1 MLGSLKFNDMT
12 QRDLYQLTISPTDT
26 DEETPASHHP
36 MAIVLGVLIAAAV
49 LILGGIFI
57 TTTLVICRRRSATS
71 QLQRDERDACKMRQ
85 EQRPNVYSEHPAP
98 LNTATVFSVPSHVPR
113 GCCADSV
120 PRVRF
125 RTEAIDLQDRGGV
138 YVDGSEESL
147 AVSKRRNQ
155 SANGMLK
162 FLIIKYNSVG
172 GFHKNVKSRIEN
184 V

>member
-1 MLGSLKFNDMT
+1 M
-12 QRDLYQLTISPTDT
+12 QRHLYQLTISLTDT
-26 DEETPASHHP
+26 DEGAPTSHHP

-71 QLQRDERDACKMRQ
+71 QLQQHERDVCKL
-85 EQRPNVYSEHPAP
+85 RPNVYSEPPAT

-113 GCCADSV
+113 GCCAESV

-125 RTEAIDLQDRGGV
+125 RTDSTDLQDRGFV
-138 YVDGSEESL
+138 YVGDSGSEESL

-155 SANGMLK
+155 AANGMMI
-162 FLIIKYNSVG
+162 FLIVKHDSFG
-172 GFHKNVKSRIEN
+172 GISNKSFNFRIGN
-184 V
+184 F

>member
-1 MLGSLKFNDMT
+1 M
-12 QRDLYQLTISPTDT
+12 QRHLYQLTISPTDT
-26 DEETPASHHP
+26 DEGPSTSHHP

-71 QLQRDERDACKMRQ
+71 QLQQDERDACKLRQ
-85 EQRPNVYSEHPAP
+85 EQRPNVYSEPPAP

-113 GCCADSV
+113 GCCGESV

-125 RTEAIDLQDRGGV
+125 RTDSIELQDRG
-138 YVDGSEESL
+138 VDYMGGSEDSL

-155 SANGMLK
+155 SANGMLT
-162 FLIIKYNSVG
+162 FLIIQ
-172 GFHKNVKSRIEN
+172 
-184 V
+184 

>member
-1 MLGSLKFNDMT
+1 
-12 QRDLYQLTISPTDT
+12 
-26 DEETPASHHP
+26 

-71 QLQRDERDACKMRQ
+71 QLQQDEKDACKQRQ
-85 EQRPNVYSEHPAP
+85 EQRPNVYSESPEP

-125 RTEAIDLQDRGGV
+125 RTDSTDLQDRGVV
-138 YVDGSEESL
+138 YVGGSGSEESL
-147 AVSKRRNQ
+147 AVSKRRLQ
-155 SANGMLK
+155 AANGMLTFITVQGAYK
-162 FLIIKYNSVG
+162 LSEDF
-172 GFHKNVKSRIEN
+172 FTP
-184 V
+184 